1 MFIISYDIYFFWVQ
15 EYLTKMVG
23 LEWSGS
29 YYPLV
34 IKRGQW
40 TIHHV
45 DMSVPLEPPFIY
57 NVDKTIRKSSPSH
70 QHFYSCYKPSHGWMS
85 HGIVA
90 LFYPQRISDGHR
102 WHGIHGP
109 SPRLKQWGQ
118 PPRSV
123 ECSNIL
129 AYDDPIPG
137 WWFQPLWIILVNG
150 KDYPIYYGKNV
161 PNHQPAI
168 HISFLSFLVGKSS
181 HFMIFSHFMA
191 IFIHLNSFWG
201 VLKME
206 DPQNHGF
213 QFQIV

>member
-1 MFIISYDIYFFWVQ
+1 MQ
-15 EYLTKMVG
+15 EYWTKMVG

-57 NVDKTIRKSSPSH
+57 NVDKTIRNHPPVISIFIAAINPVMGG
-70 QHFYSCYKPSHGWMS
+70 CPM
-85 HGIVA
+85 A

-109 SPRLKQWGQ
+109 SPRSKQWGQ
-118 PPRSV
+118 PPGSV

-150 KDYPIYYGKNV
+150 KDYPIYYAKKCSK
-161 PNHQPAI
+161 PPTSHSY
-168 HISFLSFLVGKSS
+168 SFS
-181 HFMIFSHFMA
+181 IFSC
-191 IFIHLNSFWG
+191 W
-201 VLKME
+201 
-206 DPQNHGF
+206 
-213 QFQIV
+213 